1 MQARDAADW
10 FQHLADED
18 RSEDIGVT
26 ASTENEEL
34 AAIAERHEAEALES
48 GFGILVECETYL
60 RDLRERIRDSY
71 ESRD

>member
-1 MQARDAADW
+1 MQARDATDW

-18 RSEDIGVT
+18 RAEDIVN
-26 ASTENEEL
+26 AATENEEL
-34 AAIAERHEAEALES
+34 AALAERHEAEALES

-60 RDLRERIRDSY
+60 RELRERIRDGY